1 MKKIAFVLFIMILAS
16 GICFSV
22 DQKELEVNLKIG
34 GQEGDVESI
43 EIGFSSNAVSAMTD
57 EAEAITAPYTLS
69 LKENEY
75 YAYNATDI
83 YAYYK
88 ILSGKAYD
96 LDIYLDTALKFG
108 ESNTIDWYVAENA
121 EDSNATE
128 KYGKSNVSIDKDS
141 VHDATKTS
149 TAGSI
154 KLAIW
159 TGDLT
164 DKIPGT
170 YSANVVLKLT
180 ANGN

>member
-22 DQKELEVNLKIG
+22 EQKELEVNLKIG
-34 GQEGDVESI
+34 GEDGAVESI
-43 EIGFSSNAVSAMTD
+43 EIGFSSNKVSSMTD
-57 EAEAITAPYTLS
+57 KAEAITTPYTLS
-69 LKENEY
+69 LRKNEY
-75 YAYNATDI
+75 YAYNASDI

-108 ESNTIDWYVAENA
+108 DSNTIDWYVAENA
-121 EDSNATE
+121 ESSSAE
-128 KYGKSNVSIDKDS
+128 AKYGESNVSIDKDS
-141 VHDATKTS
+141 VHDATSTS

-159 TGDLT
+159 TEDLT
-164 DKIPGT
+164 DKTPGT

-180 ANGN
+180 AKGN

>member
-1 MKKIAFVLFIMILAS
+1 MKKIVFVLFIMILAS

-22 DQKELEVNLKIG
+22 DSENLKVNLKIG
-34 GQEGDVESI
+34 GEDGAVESI
-43 EIGFSSNAVSAMTD
+43 EIGFSSKEVSSMIHEAV
-57 EAEAITAPYTLS
+57 AIDTPYILS

-75 YAYNATDI
+75 YAYNASDI

-96 LDIYLDTALKFG
+96 LDIYLDTAL
-108 ESNTIDWYVAENA
+108 EIDDSNTIDWYVAENA
-121 EDSNATE
+121 ESSSATA
-128 KYGKSNVSIDKDS
+128 KYGENNVSIDKDS

-180 ANGN
+180 AKGN